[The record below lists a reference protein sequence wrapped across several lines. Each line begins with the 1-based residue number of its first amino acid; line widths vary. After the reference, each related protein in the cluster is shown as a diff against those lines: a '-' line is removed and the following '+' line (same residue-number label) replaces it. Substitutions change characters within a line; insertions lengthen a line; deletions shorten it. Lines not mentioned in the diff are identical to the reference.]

1 MAKALGGTRQWDDG
15 SDGGPPRRDGG
26 DQSSRG
32 GRGGYLREVWAE
44 LRKTVWPTWAELR
57 QMTGVVV
64 ITVVLFG
71 AFLGLLDLGL
81 TSLLRPLYTSSAP
94 AGATGAS
101 PNPLVS
107 ASPAPSSSAPTPTP
121 TVTVSP
127 RPS

>member
-1 MAKALGGTRQWDDG
+1 MAKALGGTQQWEEG
-15 SDGGPPRRDGG
+15 SGGGPGP
-26 DQSSRG
+26 RG

-57 QMTGVVV
+57 QMTGVVI

-94 AGATGAS
+94 AGAPAAVPSPVISTG
-101 PNPLVS
+101 
-107 ASPAPSSSAPTPTP
+107 PAPSGSAPTPTSTP
-121 TVTVSP
+121 TISVSP